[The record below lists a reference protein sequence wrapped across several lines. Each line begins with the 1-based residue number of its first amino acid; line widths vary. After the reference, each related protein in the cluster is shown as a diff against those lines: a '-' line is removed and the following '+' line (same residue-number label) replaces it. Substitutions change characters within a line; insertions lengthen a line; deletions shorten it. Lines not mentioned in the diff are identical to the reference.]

1 MNYPTFK
8 KPRRGRFWWASR
20 MPRPNPRLESA
31 VAAARGPF
39 FEASVVVILPEG
51 EIRAAQVA
59 ERGRRLVVHGRG
71 GEVKV
76 AAGVFWNLADA
87 MRKADGR

>member
-31 VAAARGPF
+31 VESARGEF
-39 FEASVVVILPEG
+39 FRSSVVMILPG
-51 EIRAAQVA
+51 CEIRVA
-59 ERGRRLVVHGRG
+59 EVSERGRRLVVHGRG
-71 GEVKV
+71 GEVTV
-76 AAGVFWNLADA
+76 AAKVFWQLAEA